1 MKPMSR
7 LSLFF
12 VIIALVH
19 TTLFTSSCTSNKKIT
34 YFQNLPDSVY
44 QSAKTIANLAYTN
57 PLIQPNDLLQ
67 VTILTLDPQVNTQL
81 AAGNTTSFSIQ
92 PGSSNSPVAPSQVA
106 GLLVDN
112 QGQIELPIVGKV
124 KVAGLTTALARD
136 TIHNRVALFY
146 NNPVVNVR
154 FANFSI
160 TVLGEVARPAAYV
173 VPNEKVSILDAIG
186 MAGDL
191 TIYGKRENIL
201 LVRDSLGQKTFTRF
215 NLNSAETFMSPYF
228 YLKQGDMVYVEP
240 SKSKI
245 AATDAVKT
253 RNITLLASGLSLLFV
268 IFSRL

>member
-7 LSLFF
+7 LSLCI
-12 VIIALVH
+12 VVNILLC
-19 TTLFTSSCTSNKKIT
+19 TTLFTSSCTSNKKIA
-34 YFQNLPDSVY
+34 YFQNLPDSAY
-44 QSAKTIANLAYTN
+44 QSARAIANLTYTN
-57 PLIQPNDLLQ
+57 PLIQSNDLLQ
-67 VTILTLDPQVNTQL
+67 VTILTLDPQVNTVL
-81 AAGNTTSFSIQ
+81 AAGNTTAYSIQ
-92 PGSSNSPVAPSQVA
+92 PGSSTSPVAPTQVS

-112 QGQIELPIVGKV
+112 EGVVELPIVGKV
-124 KVAGLTTALARD
+124 KVAGLTTAIARD
-136 TIHNRVALFY
+136 TIHNRVAQYY

-160 TVLGEVARPAAYV
+160 TVLGEVARPATYV

-191 TIYGKRENIL
+191 TIYGRRENIL
-201 LVRDSLGQKTFTRF
+201 LIRDSLGQKTYTRF
-215 NLNSAETFMSPYF
+215 NLNSAKTFMSPYF

-240 SKSKI
+240 GKSKI